1 MTGRQHSGM
10 AFELSVMSDATGTQL
25 QVVMSVR
32 HSHGSGLPS
41 RSTQGHACMSDN
53 TRHLADARAMS
64 RALFHSLMYSL
75 DSKVLDQ
82 WHETHRV
89 IFFIHAV
96 SNEVSS
102 VILIHTQGLDSVAS
116 VAPRA
121 LHLNGRI
128 SMLMRHL

>member
-1 MTGRQHSGM
+1 
-10 AFELSVMSDATGTQL
+10 
-25 QVVMSVR
+25 
-32 HSHGSGLPS
+32 
-41 RSTQGHACMSDN
+41 MSDN

-64 RALFHSLMYSL
+64 RALFHSLIYSL

-102 VILIHTQGLDSVAS
+102 VILIHAQGLDSVAC